1 MLSIVPPT
9 LRNPLAPAAKA
20 AIIVGTSLRMRRLRH
35 HAALLC
41 LAVATAFAAEPA
53 FKPGDKL
60 PTLAAGKSS
69 YNEVTIRSIGP
80 RSVMI
85 THAGGMASVPLRDLT
100 PELQA
105 RFNYNPAA
113 EQAPTPASVTPPKAA
128 PVPKKTVA
136 AKKAPRSALD
146 ILLQQFGQPVTPVA
160 ENNLRPRFAEFG
172 LGVRDQGARPSCAIY
187 AIVTALEFQTALAT
201 GKPQNF
207 SEDYLIW
214 ATRKTT
220 QRIAPDA
227 PFATTPN
234 EPGEEVP
241 DEGFLL
247 SEVVVALRAYGIALQ
262 DQMPNTRGR
271 FNAIATPSEE
281 VVVAARRQQAVAIHQ
296 IPGREARTRLA
307 NVVHALDA
315 GLPVPIGLAWPH
327 WRTIRSGF
335 LGAQKPVPGAY
346 HAVTLVGYRSP
357 KGTLEETQFIFKNSW
372 GGTWGQGGYGT
383 VTYAYLQQNIT
394 DAILLEVTNPPT
406 P

>member
-1 MLSIVPPT
+1 
-9 LRNPLAPAAKA
+9 
-20 AIIVGTSLRMRRLRH
+20 MRRLRS
-35 HAALLC
+35 HAALLLL
-41 LAVATAFAAEPA
+41 LAAAAFAAEPA

-60 PTLAAGKSS
+60 ATLAAGKAS
-69 YNEVTIRSIGP
+69 YSDVVIRSIGP
-80 RSVMI
+80 RSVTI
-85 THAGGMASVPLRDLT
+85 THKGGMTSVPLRELT

-105 RFNYNPAA
+105 RFRYNPAA
-113 EQAPTPASVTPPKAA
+113 EQAAAAA
-128 PVPKKTVA
+128 PAPVAPSKTAPPPRKPAAPKV
-136 AKKAPRSALD
+136 PRSALD
-146 ILLQQFGQPVTPVA
+146 NLLQQFGQPVTPLA
-160 ENNLRPRFAEFG
+160 ENNLRPRFTEFG

-187 AIVTALEFQTALAT
+187 AIVTALEFQTAVAT

-227 PFATTPN
+227 PFAATPN
-234 EPGEEVP
+234 EPGEQIA

-262 DQMPNTRGR
+262 DQMPNSRGR
-271 FNAIATPSEE
+271 FNAIATPTEE
-281 VVVAARRQQAVAIHQ
+281 TVVTARRQQAVAVHP
-296 IPGREARTRLA
+296 IPGRETRTRLA
-307 NVVHALDA
+307 NIVHALDA

-335 LGAQKPVPGAY
+335 LSAQKPLPGAY

-383 VTYAYLQQNIT
+383 VTYGYLQQHIT
-394 DAILLEVTNPPT
+394 DAILLEVANIPT

>member
-1 MLSIVPPT
+1 
-9 LRNPLAPAAKA
+9 
-20 AIIVGTSLRMRRLRH
+20 MRCLRH
-35 HAALLC
+35 YAALLC
-41 LAVATAFAAEPA
+41 LTAAAAFGAEPA

-60 PTLAAGKSS
+60 PALTAGKSS
-69 YNEVTIRSIGP
+69 YNDVTIRSIGP

-85 THAGGMASVPLRDLT
+85 THARGMASVPLRDLT

-105 RFNYNPAA
+105 RFNYHPAA
-113 EQAPTPASVTPPKAA
+113 EQAATVTPTPTPAAPPKTIPA
-128 PVPKKTVA
+128 PAPKKNVA
-136 AKKAPRSALD
+136 AKKPPRSALD
-146 ILLQQFGQPVTPVA
+146 NLLVRFGQPVTPST

-187 AIVTALEFQTALAT
+187 SIVTALEFQTALAT

-220 QRIAPDA
+220 QRIPPDA
-227 PFATTPN
+227 PFATQPT
-234 EPGEEVP
+234 EPGEQIA

-247 SEVVVALRAYGIALQ
+247 SEVVVALRAYGIASQ

-271 FNAIATPSEE
+271 FNAIATPTEE

-335 LGAQKPVPGAY
+335 LGAQKPLPGAY

-383 VTYAYLQQNIT
+383 VTYAYLQQHLT
-394 DAILLEVTNPPT
+394 DAILLEVTNPPA

>member
-1 MLSIVPPT
+1 MCV
-9 LRNPLAPAAKA
+9 LRSYA
-20 AIIVGTSLRMRRLRH
+20 T
-35 HAALLC
+35 LLC
-41 LAVATAFAAEPA
+41 LAAGMAFGAESA

-60 PTLAAGKSS
+60 PALTAGKSS
-69 YNEVTIRSIGP
+69 YQEVTIRSIGP
-80 RSVMI
+80 RSVTI

-113 EQAPTPASVTPPKAA
+113 EQAATPVPAPVAPPKAA
-128 PVPKKTVA
+128 PAPKKAVA
-136 AKKAPRSALD
+136 AKAPRSAFD
-146 ILLQQFGQPVTPVA
+146 NLLLRFGQPVTPTA

-214 ATRKTT
+214 AARKTT

-234 EPGEEVP
+234 EPGEQIA

-281 VVVAARRQQAVAIHQ
+281 VVVAARRQQAVAVHL
-296 IPGREARTRLA
+296 IPGREPRTRLA
-307 NVVHALDA
+307 NIIHALDA

-335 LGAQKPVPGAY
+335 LGAQKPLPGAY

-383 VTYAYLQQNIT
+383 VTYAYLQQYIT
-394 DAILLEVTNPPT
+394 DAILLEVTNPPA

>member
-1 MLSIVPPT
+1 
-9 LRNPLAPAAKA
+9 
-20 AIIVGTSLRMRRLRH
+20 MRCLRH
-35 HAALLC
+35 YATFLC
-41 LAVATAFAAEPA
+41 LFAAAAFAAETA
-53 FKPGDKL
+53 FKAGDKIPAL
-60 PTLAAGKSS
+60 TAGKSS
-69 YNEVTIRSIGP
+69 YTEVTIRSIGP

-85 THAGGMASVPLRDLT
+85 THAGGMASVPLSDLT

-113 EQAPTPASVTPPKAA
+113 ATSASVAPQKNTQAPA
-128 PVPKKTVA
+128 PKKTA
-136 AKKAPRSALD
+136 ATAKKAPRSALD
-146 ILLQQFGQPVTPVA
+146 TLLVRFGQPVAPAA

-187 AIVTALEFQTALAT
+187 SIVTALEFQTALAT

-220 QRIAPDA
+220 QRIPPDA
-227 PFATTPN
+227 PFATQPT
-234 EPGEEVP
+234 EPGEQIA

-281 VVVAARRQQAVAIHQ
+281 VVVAARRQQAVAIHP

-307 NVVHALDA
+307 NVIHALDA

-335 LGAQKPVPGAY
+335 LGAQKPLPGAY

-383 VTYAYLQQNIT
+383 VTYAYLQQHLT
-394 DAILLEVTNPPT
+394 DAILLEVTNPPA

>member
-1 MLSIVPPT
+1 ML
-9 LRNPLAPAAKA
+9 
-20 AIIVGTSLRMRRLRH
+20 RLRH
-35 HAALLC
+35 HAVFLWIA
-41 LAVATAFAAEPA
+41 AAGAFAALPP

-60 PTLAAGKSS
+60 PVLTNGKSS
-69 YNEVTIRSIGP
+69 YEDVTIRAIGP
-80 RSVMI
+80 RSVTIM
-85 THAGGMASVPLRDLT
+85 HAGGMASLPLRELT

-105 RFNYNPAA
+105 RFNYDPAA
-113 EQAPTPASVTPPKAA
+113 EQAAAPTPSAPSKASSPPRKG
-128 PVPKKTVA
+128 TA
-136 AKKAPRSALD
+136 AKTPRSALD
-146 ILLQQFGQPVTPVA
+146 VLLQRFGQPVTPA
-160 ENNLRPRFAEFG
+160 TENNLRPRFAEFG

-187 AIVTALEFQTALAT
+187 SIVTALEFQTAVAT
-201 GKPQNF
+201 GRAQNF

-220 QRIAPDA
+220 QRIAPDTA
-227 PFATTPN
+227 FATTPN
-234 EPGEEVP
+234 EPGEQIA

-262 DQMPNTRGR
+262 DQMPNSRGR

-281 VVVAARRQQAVAIHQ
+281 IIVSAKRQQAVAIHL

-307 NVVHALDA
+307 NIIHALDA

-335 LGAQKPVPGAY
+335 LGAQKPIPGAY

-357 KGTLEETQFIFKNSW
+357 RGTLEDTQFIFKNSW

-383 VTYAYLQQNIT
+383 VTYAYLHQHLT
-394 DAILLEVTNPPT
+394 DAILLEVTNPISP
-406 P
+406 